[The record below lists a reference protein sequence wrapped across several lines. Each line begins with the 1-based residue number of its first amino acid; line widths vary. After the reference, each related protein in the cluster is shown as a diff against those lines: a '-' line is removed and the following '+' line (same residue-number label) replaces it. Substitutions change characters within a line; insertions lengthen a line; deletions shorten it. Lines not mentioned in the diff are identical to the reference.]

1 MDQNTKLEF
10 LGTVLKL
17 LSRYEALTP
26 AQIAHKTRA
35 MRRPRRIPSTAVF
48 SIMENFVE
56 GDLVKRVMVRS
67 RIMYTA
73 KIQNTLSEIA
83 NASKGEFGYI
93 GSRPKKENLP
103 LELQRDLIESGVPD
117 MDALTA
123 GIKERAIKFQQQRDA
138 EKKSSV

>member
-1 MDQNTKLEF
+1 MDNNVKLEF

-48 SIMENFVE
+48 GIMENFVE
-56 GDLVKRVMVRS
+56 GDLIKRVLMRS

-73 KIQNTLSEIA
+73 KIQNTLSDIA
-83 NASKGEFGYI
+83 NASKGESGYI
-93 GSRPKKENLP
+93 GAFPKPIHGDMKAA
-103 LELQRDLIESGVPD
+103 LIEHGAVD

-123 GIKERAIKFQQQRDA
+123 GIKERAIQFQQKRDE
-138 EKKSSV
+138 EKKASE